1 MSSNIYKK
9 KTPII
14 VFLLPAFLFMIV
26 FLYYP
31 FLKNIFN
38 SFQEIS
44 GLGTGAKGFQE
55 PWYANYIKMF
65 GDPNMRIALKN
76 TVLMIVATLIG
87 QVGMALVLALLV
99 DNVGKGK
106 KFFQTVYFFP
116 IVISATALGLLFN
129 LIFLYDKGML
139 NQLLERIGFSTLIDW
154 KDPSHSMITLLI
166 PVIWQYIGFY
176 FVILITGLNTIPAEI
191 YEAAVVDGASK
202 WQQVFY
208 ISIPLVKSVVCTCI
222 ILAVTGALKVFD
234 LPWIMFPKGMPINQT
249 WLTGTYMYYQTFN
262 TNNVDY
268 GSAIAVVIVV
278 LGILLSKGSNWLL
291 KEKEY

>member
-1 MSSNIYKK
+1 
-9 KTPII
+9 
-14 VFLLPAFLFMIV
+14 
-26 FLYYP
+26 
-31 FLKNIFN
+31 
-38 SFQEIS
+38 
-44 GLGTGAKGFQE
+44 
-55 PWYANYIKMF
+55 
-65 GDPNMRIALKN
+65 
-76 TVLMIVATLIG
+76 
-87 QVGMALVLALLV
+87 
-99 DNVGKGK
+99 
-106 KFFQTVYFFP
+106 
-116 IVISATALGLLFN
+116 
-129 LIFLYDKGML
+129 
-139 NQLLERIGFSTLIDW
+139 
-154 KDPSHSMITLLI
+154 MITLLI